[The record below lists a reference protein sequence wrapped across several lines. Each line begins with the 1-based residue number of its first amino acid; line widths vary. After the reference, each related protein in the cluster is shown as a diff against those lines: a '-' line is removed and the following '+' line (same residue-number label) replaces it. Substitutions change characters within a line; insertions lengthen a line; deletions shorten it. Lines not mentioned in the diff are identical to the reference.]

1 MRGPVSTPHPRALVP
16 AIALSAIAAAA
27 PLARYPAP
35 PQRDV
40 QGPQVTFKVEIN
52 YVEVAAVAVDQQG
65 QFVAGLEKGDFQ
77 LFEDGKRQEISSFG
91 LVDMPV
97 ERLERPLFASKAIEP
112 DVRSNAQ
119 PFDGRVYL
127 LVLDDLHTEFANTG
141 RLKSAA
147 RAFIE
152 SSLGANDMAAVVCT
166 SGRTDA
172 SQDFTPSQH
181 LLLAAVDR
189 VTGRALPSA
198 TLNKIDDYGLPG
210 RVAPRDLDEPER
222 AHNARA
228 TLSALRQLSGLLG
241 GIRGRR
247 KALVLFSEGIDYN
260 LADAI
265 TSGQATNPKSSTGNT
280 VIGSG
285 FVRDVQLDTRD
296 TIAAATRANVAIYGV
311 DPRGLALPGEIG
323 QEPFGAEPALN
334 LSPLAMQ
341 DELLVE
347 HSSLLALAE
356 GTGGFAAINTND
368 LATAFDRIR
377 QENSTYYVLGY
388 YPTNS
393 KHDGNFRTIQVRTTR
408 PGVRVSARK
417 GYVAPRGNAP
427 ALPSIDA
434 KEATSPTLREALAS
448 PLPVS
453 GLRLTAFAAPFKG
466 TAPNAAVTLVLQV
479 DGRDMAFTERNGLFD
494 GTLELSVVAL
504 DSQGKTRGGVHRS
517 IAMPL
522 RRESFELV
530 GRYGMR
536 VVSRFDLP
544 PARYQLRIAA
554 MDGGTKLAGVVH
566 YDLEVPDFLALP
578 FSMSGLLL
586 TSNLAG
592 IMPTAGG
599 STVDQLREN
608 LPGPPTV
615 SREFHTGEELALM
628 AEVYDNQGST
638 PHVVD
643 ISTSVRTDD
652 GREVFRL
659 EDERSSTELGG
670 SRGGF
675 GYTARV
681 PLKGAPPGLYVLR
694 VEARSRLDKGQTT
707 SREIQFRVVR

>member
-1 MRGPVSTPHPRALVP
+1 MLW
-16 AIALSAIAAAA
+16 AIALTTAFAAVPQTRQSAQ
-27 PLARYPAP
+27 

-65 QFVAGLEKGDFQ
+65 RFVAGLQKGDFQ
-77 LFEDGKRQEISSFG
+77 LFEDGKRQEISAFG

-97 ERLERPLFASKAIEP
+97 ERLETPLFVRKRVEP
-112 DVRSNAQ
+112 DVRSNAR

-141 RLKSAA
+141 RVKSAA
-147 RAFIE
+147 SAFIE
-152 SSLGANDMAAVVCT
+152 SSLSANDMAAVVCT

-172 SQDFTPSQH
+172 SQDFTPSQR

-189 VTGRALPSA
+189 FQGRALRSA
-198 TLNKIDDYGLPG
+198 TLNKIDNYGFLPG
-210 RVAPRDLDEPER
+210 RDRPRDSEEPER

-228 TLSALRQLSGLLG
+228 TLSAIRQLSGLMA

-260 LADAI
+260 IADAI
-265 TSGQATNPKSSTGNT
+265 TSGAPTNPRSGSGET

-323 QEPFGAEPALN
+323 PVPFGADPALN
-334 LSPLAMQ
+334 LNPLGMQ
-341 DELLVE
+341 DELLVQ
-347 HSSLLALAE
+347 HNSLQALAE

-368 LATAFDRIR
+368 LVTAFDRIR

-388 YPTNS
+388 YPTNGRR
-393 KHDGNFRTIQVRTTR
+393 DGNFRTIEVRTTR
-408 PGVRVSARK
+408 PGLRVTARK

-427 ALPSIDA
+427 APPPIDA
-434 KEATSPTLREALAS
+434 KEATSPALREALGS
-448 PLPVS
+448 PFPVS

-479 DGRDMAFTERNGLFD
+479 DGGDMTFTERDGVFD
-494 GTLELSVVAL
+494 GALELSVVAL
-504 DSQGKTRGGVHRS
+504 DSQGKARGGLHRT

-522 RRESFELV
+522 KPESFEMV
-530 GRYGMR
+530 RRYGMR

-554 MDGGTKLAGVVH
+554 MDASAKLAGVVH
-566 YDLEVPDFLALP
+566 YDLEVPDFRALP

-592 IMPTAGG
+592 VMPTAGG
-599 STVDQLREN
+599 SAVDDLREN

-615 SREFHTGEELALM
+615 SREFHSGEELALM
-628 AEVYDNQGST
+628 AEVYDNQENV

-643 ISTSVRTDD
+643 IGTSVRTDD
-652 GREVFRL
+652 GREVFRR
-659 EDERSSTELGG
+659 EDERSSAELQGR
-670 SRGGF
+670 RGGF

-681 PLKGAPPGLYVLR
+681 PLNGAPPGLYVLR
-694 VEARSRLDKGQTT
+694 VEAQSRLDKSQTA
-707 SREIQFRVVR
+707 SREIQFRVTR

>member
-1 MRGPVSTPHPRALVP
+1 MVWVIVLTAV
-16 AIALSAIAAAA
+16 ASAIL
-27 PLARYPAP
+27 LARQSAL

-65 QFVAGLEKGDFQ
+65 RFVAGLQKGDFQ
-77 LFEDGKRQEISSFG
+77 LFEDGKRQEISAFV

-97 ERLERPLFASKAIEP
+97 ERLERPLFAPKPIEP

-141 RLKSAA
+141 RVKSAA

-152 SSLGANDMAAVVCT
+152 SSLSANDVAAVVCT

-172 SQDFTPSQH
+172 SQDFTPSQR

-189 VTGRALPSA
+189 FTGRALPSA
-198 TLNKIDDYGLPG
+198 TVNKIDNYGVLPG
-210 RVAPRDLDEPER
+210 RDTPRDSDEPER

-228 TLSALRQLSGLLG
+228 TLSSIRQLSALMA
-241 GIRGRR
+241 GIHGRR

-260 LADAI
+260 IADAI
-265 TSGQATNPKSSTGNT
+265 VSGSATNPKSSAGGT

-296 TIAAATRANVAIYGV
+296 TIAAATRANVSIYGV
-311 DPRGLALPGEIG
+311 DPRGLTLPGEMG
-323 QEPFGAEPALN
+323 PVPFGADPGLN
-334 LSPLAMQ
+334 LNPLGMQ
-341 DELLVE
+341 DELLVQ
-347 HSSLLALAE
+347 HNSLQALAE

-393 KHDGNFRTIQVRTTR
+393 RRDGNFRTIQVRTTR
-408 PGVRVSARK
+408 PGVRVTARK
-417 GYVAPRGNAP
+417 GYVAPRGSAP
-427 ALPSIDA
+427 APPSIDA
-434 KEATSPTLREALAS
+434 KEATSPTLREALGS

-466 TAPNAAVTLVLQV
+466 TAPNAAVTLVLQL
-479 DGRDMAFTERNGLFD
+479 DGRDMTFTQRNGVFD
-494 GTLELSVVAL
+494 GALELSVVAL
-504 DSQGKTRGGVHRS
+504 DSQGKTRGSLHR
-517 IAMPL
+517 IVAMPL
-522 RRESFELV
+522 KPESFEMV

-554 MDGGTKLAGVVH
+554 MDGSTRLAGVVH
-566 YDLEVPDFLALP
+566 YDLEVPDFRALP

-592 IMPTAGG
+592 VMPTAGG
-599 STVDQLREN
+599 SAVDDLREN

-615 SREFHTGEELALM
+615 SREFHAGEELALM

-638 PHVVD
+638 SHMVD

-652 GREVFRL
+652 GREVFRH
-659 EDERSSTELGG
+659 EDERSSAELQGN
-670 SRGGF
+670 RGGF

-681 PLKGAPPGLYVLR
+681 SLKGAPPGLYVLR
-694 VEARSRLDKGQTT
+694 VEARSRLDKAQTA
-707 SREIQFRVVR
+707 SREIQFRIVP